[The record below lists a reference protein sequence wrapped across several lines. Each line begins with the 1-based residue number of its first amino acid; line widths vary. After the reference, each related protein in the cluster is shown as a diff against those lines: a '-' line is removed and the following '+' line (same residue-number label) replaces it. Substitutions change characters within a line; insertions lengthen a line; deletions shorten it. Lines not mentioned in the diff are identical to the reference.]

1 MGKILQKPE
10 LEGGFTVNGVVVVD
24 ADGNIDAPVTST
36 LASAKIYVGSS
47 AGVSTAVAVTGD
59 VALANTGATTVTDL
73 TIASEVRGDILRR
86 GAATWER
93 VAAKDSGKILVGDG
107 TDIVSVAVSGNATL
121 ASSGAL
127 TVTGA
132 SGTFT
137 GAGLITA
144 SAGLSSSATQRTPAA
159 DNGPNTFI
167 NAGFTAVDVLAVAN
181 DANDWIN
188 LPQLSSVPVG
198 HTIRIACNAGTN
210 FELRTPATSNEKINN
225 VDSDETAEYLCTDT
239 DTVVIWKLSNT
250 DGWVAQSITNLG
262 AVRTAVIPD

>member
-1 MGKILQKPE
+1 MAGKIIQRPE
-10 LEGGFTVNGVVVVD
+10 LEGGATVGGVEVID
-24 ADGNIDAPVTST
+24 ASGNIVANIADA
-36 LASAKIYVGSS
+36 LASGKIYVGSS
-47 AGVSTAVAVTGD
+47 AGVSAEVAVTGD
-59 VALANTGATTVTDL
+59 VALANTGAT
-73 TIASEVRGDILRR
+73 
-86 GAATWER
+86 
-93 VAAKDSGKILVGDG
+93 
-107 TDIVSVAVSGNATL
+107 
-121 ASSGAL
+121 